1 MSRPLVMPIRTPPF
15 DAEIPSAAALYAESG
30 AVPIYVQLAA
40 LFRRRIDS
48 GAWPVGEQVPTL
60 QALMAES
67 GAARSTVRQAMGV
80 LESEGLLAR
89 HRGRGTFV
97 LRRPERAVTHDLET
111 DWLSLVAAHE
121 GVTTEILRLEPAA
134 QPPLPSH
141 GGGHLAPTY
150 QYMQR
155 RHRRDGVLYLLG
167 SAWLDA
173 RIWSRL
179 SETAICD
186 LPIIRV
192 LNDMPGVAIDRAE
205 QTMAV
210 TTADFE
216 IARLLEV
223 PLNAPVVVV
232 DRSIFDETGRLL
244 MESRGHYRA
253 DYVRLTV
260 KLK

>member
-1 MSRPLVMPIRTPPF
+1 MSATVSGPIEARPPAPATSAPP
-15 DAEIPSAAALYAESG
+15 YAESA
-30 AVPIYVQLAA
+30 AVPIYIQLAA

-48 GAWPVGEQVPTL
+48 GAWAVGERTPTL
-60 QALMAES
+60 EALMAES
-67 GAARSTVRQAMGV
+67 GASRSTVRQAMGV
-80 LESEGLLAR
+80 LEGEGLLAR

-97 LRRPERAVTHDLET
+97 LHRPERGLSHELET
-111 DWLSLVAAHE
+111 DWLSVVAAHE

-134 QPPLPSH
+134 RPPLPSH
-141 GGGHLAPTY
+141 AGGHLAPAY

-173 RIWSRL
+173 RIWARL
-179 SETAICD
+179 SEAAIRD

-192 LNDMPGVAIDRAE
+192 LNDMPGVFIGRAE
-205 QTMAV
+205 QTMVV
-210 TTADFE
+210 TAADFE

-232 DRSIFDETGRLL
+232 DRSIFDETGTLL
-244 MESRGHYRA
+244 MESRGRYRA
-253 DYVRLTV
+253 DYVKLTV
-260 KLK
+260 TLK

>member
-1 MSRPLVMPIRTPPF
+1 MSVTLLTPIRTRP
-15 DAEIPSAAALYAESG
+15 AAVSSASVLPYAESA

-48 GAWPVGEQVPTL
+48 GAWAVGAQTPTL
-60 QALMAES
+60 EALMAES
-67 GAARSTVRQAMGV
+67 GASRSTVRQAMSV

-89 HRGRGTFV
+89 QRGRGTFV
-97 LRRPERAVTHDLET
+97 LCRPERAVTHELET
-111 DWLSLVAAHE
+111 DWLAVVAAHE
-121 GVTTEILRLEPAA
+121 GVTTEVLRLEPAA
-134 QPPLPSH
+134 RPPEPSH
-141 GGGHLAPTY
+141 GGGHLAPAY

-173 RIWSRL
+173 RIWARL
-179 SETAICD
+179 SQDAIRD
-186 LPIIRV
+186 LPLIRV
-192 LNDMPGVAIDRAE
+192 LNDMPGVIVERAE

-232 DRSIFDETGRLL
+232 DRSIFDETGTLL

-253 DYVRLTV
+253 DYVKLTV